1 MCTTMNRVLVVD
13 DDWHAAE
20 GLRLLLQ
27 LDGYEVVALKCPER
41 ALELIGAERFDAV
54 ITDLEMP
61 RHHGIE
67 LLEAARAKSANVPV
81 IVMTGYFGTSICDE
95 AMRAGARRV
104 FGKPVDYDQLLGE
117 LADSLKPEQ
126 GGERGF

>member
-1 MCTTMNRVLVVD
+1 MSRVLVVD
-13 DDWHAAE
+13 DDGHAAE

-27 LDGYEVVALKCPER
+27 LDGYEVVALRCPER
-41 ALELIGAERFDAV
+41 ALELILSEPFDAV

-67 LLEAARAKSANVPV
+67 VLEAARAKSISMPV
-81 IVMTGYFGTSICDE
+81 IVMTGYFGTAICDE

-117 LADSLKPEQ
+117 LADSLKPDDR
-126 GGERGF
+126 GERGF